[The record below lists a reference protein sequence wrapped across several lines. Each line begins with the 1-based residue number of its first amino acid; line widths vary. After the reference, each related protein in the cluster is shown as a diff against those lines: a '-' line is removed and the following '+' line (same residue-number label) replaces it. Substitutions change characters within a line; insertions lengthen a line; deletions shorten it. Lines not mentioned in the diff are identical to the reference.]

1 MPSVIS
7 KPTRKNTSGISL
19 RTEMSGFS
27 VRVPHY
33 PEKPFTVA
41 VCDRILKKH
50 GFRPAT
56 PGESRTAREAVA
68 RLDPKIARQS
78 GKA

>member
-7 KPTRKNTSGISL
+7 KPTRKNTSGFSS

-27 VRVPHY
+27 VRVPQH

-41 VCDRILKKH
+41 ACDRILKKH

-56 PGESRTAREAVA
+56 PEESRTAREAVA
-68 RLDPKIARQS
+68 RLDAKIARQS

>member
-7 KPTRKNTSGISL
+7 KPTRTNTSGFSS

-27 VRVPHY
+27 VRVPQH

-41 VCDRILKKH
+41 ACDRILKKH

-56 PGESRTAREAVA
+56 PEESRKAREAVA
-68 RLDPKIARQS
+68 RLDAKIASQL